1 MEMTPN
7 EVSMTKGPSK
17 APLRRSARVSLR
29 IPVTVLGKL
38 ADGRSFQE
46 EASILTV
53 SKFGAK
59 LKTSLPLSVGA
70 EVKVRPKMNRE
81 AALFRVVWVG
91 RPGSPREGE
100 IGIEYA
106 EVSNLL
112 GISFPE

>member
-46 EASILTV
+46 EASVLTV